1 MTSSTTHTDPFAEGD
16 TSSDESYL
24 VAGHFPPEGGFSDME
39 NALGEPDSAPPPAD
53 RVDESESKS
62 KSKPKPKSKP
72 TANSNSNSSRS
83 KKANPKVKPSA
94 KPKSQ
99 AKPKSKPKPRAKP
112 RAKPKA
118 QAKPR
123 NKTKPNASNAN
134 GDLETTPE
142 TNAPADGEA
151 QSKAETNKEGKAEH
165 GGGGGP
171 CPTTPLTA
179 SDPGTKKRKRR
190 PKEGGAPKGGRATKK
205 GKVSSPPSAV
215 PTCCYCDTQ
224 ILKDVAN
231 GGNLYVELLD
241 QCEAKLATQQQILKG
256 LKRDIKRRESE
267 TREQVHTLEEGIKT
281 QRILLQSVRE
291 KSTLHRQQ
299 LQDLLLNSVV
309 DVPTY

>member
-16 TSSDESYL
+16 TSSDDYL
-24 VAGHFPPEGGFSDME
+24 VAGHFPPEGGFSGME
-39 NALGEPDSAPPPAD
+39 NSLGEPDSAPPSD
-53 RVDESESKS
+53 ERVGETESKS
-62 KSKPKPKSKP
+62 KSRSKS

-83 KKANPKVKPSA
+83 KKANSKVKPKA
-94 KPKSQ
+94 KPKAQ
-99 AKPKSKPKPRAKP
+99 AKAQAKPRAKP

-123 NKTKPNASNAN
+123 NKTKANTSNAN
-134 GDLETTPE
+134 GDSETTPE
-142 TNAPADGEA
+142 TNAPADGEE
-151 QSKAETNKEGKAEH
+151 QSKAETNKEGRAEH
-165 GGGGGP
+165 GGGEAP
-171 CPTTPLTA
+171 CPAPPLAA

-190 PKEGGAPKGGRATKK
+190 PKEGGAPKGRKATKK
-205 GKVSSPPSAV
+205 AKVPSPPSAV

-224 ILKDVAN
+224 IIKDVAN
-231 GGNLYVELLD
+231 GGNLYIELLD